1 MAHFADTLAFS
12 FILSPYHSNNFYD
25 KLCTRYNRNVRAGLA
40 PALDTNVRAGLAPA
54 LDTNARARLA
64 TSRG

>member
-40 PALDTNVRAGLAPA
+40 PALDTN
-54 LDTNARARLA
+54 ARARLA